1 MDITSNATMPPNV
14 AEVEQLI
21 KRLYIPG
28 SGSAAQDI
36 SNQLIQLG
44 RTPGAWSLADGLM
57 ASDDVNVRYNAAIM
71 FSAKLNN
78 EGSVFDPELSPW

>member
-1 MDITSNATMPPNV
+1 MDTTSSATMPQNV

-21 KRLYIPG
+21 KRLYVP
-28 SGSAAQDI
+28 GSAAQDI

-44 RTPGAWSLADGLM
+44 RSPGAWNLADGLM